1 MRNRYEKWKQPV
13 IQSPPRGHQAC
24 LLGGFPIALNHCHL
38 CLQLQEQMPRKNPS
52 AKAEARES
60 RYQNLEHCR
69 NRYQRGEKSV
79 CSSCSAHKMI
89 QNVHKKPGSESE
101 KLGSNADSL
110 KAGQAKVLSAAKL
123 SESAIALPSN
133 KIRCS
138 HT

>member
-1 MRNRYEKWKQPV
+1 
-13 IQSPPRGHQAC
+13 
-24 LLGGFPIALNHCHL
+24 
-38 CLQLQEQMPRKNPS
+38 
-52 AKAEARES
+52 
-60 RYQNLEHCR
+60 
-69 NRYQRGEKSV
+69 
-79 CSSCSAHKMI
+79 MI